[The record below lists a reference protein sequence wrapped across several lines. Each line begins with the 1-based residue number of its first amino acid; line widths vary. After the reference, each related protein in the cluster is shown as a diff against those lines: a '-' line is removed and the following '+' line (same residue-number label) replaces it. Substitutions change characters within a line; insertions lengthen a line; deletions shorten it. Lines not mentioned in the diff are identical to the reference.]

1 MTFCWPQISKYTAGV
16 GLFYN
21 MEPFESV
28 LMVNLVLLAGGN
40 VKKSPNQ
47 ASICLFFRI
56 FAQL

>member
-1 MTFCWPQISKYTAGV
+1 
-16 GLFYN
+16 

-40 VKKSPNQ
+40 VKKSLNQ